1 MCPEYFQGGIPVN
14 SLTIDLRRFS
24 TKYDVPI
31 SAVKA
36 FVKSELGKPAAERS
50 VELNREEYRC
60 LKDFFTE
67 DSQMVALV
75 FYNPG
80 RDRTQLFKNVVKLL
94 KTTGGSGTRYRYEW
108 YRYVF
113 MNGVVTRIKIG
124 EIGLTDIERLR
135 VWRNTFDKS
144 VVVLL
149 NEEGGFEALSRLP
162 TSLKVYH

>member
-1 MCPEYFQGGIPVN
+1 MN
-14 SLTIDLRRFS
+14 SLSINLRRFS
-24 TKYDVPI
+24 TKYDIPI

-36 FVKSELGKPAAERS
+36 FVKNDLGKPAVEPS
-50 VELNREEYRC
+50 VDLTKEEYRC

-80 RDRTQLFKNVVKLL
+80 RDRTQLFKNVIKLVKS
-94 KTTGGSGTRYRYEW
+94 TGAGGVRYRYEW

-113 MNGVVTRIKIG
+113 MNGMVTRIKIG
-124 EIGLTDIERLR
+124 EIALNDIERIKI
-135 VWRNTFDKS
+135 WRNKFDKT

-162 TSLKVYH
+162 TSLKVFH